1 MSAFSN
7 QKSGYRHLFLYI
19 IQYASEIG
27 ESGILH
33 EKGEKYAISSLS
45 QMWRSACIK

>member
-1 MSAFSN
+1 MPAFSD
-7 QKSGYRHLFLYI
+7 KESGYRHLFLYI
-19 IQYASEIG
+19 TQYASEIG

-45 QMWRSACIK
+45 QMWGSACIK